1 MKAARRKL
9 ARQRGN
15 NLQPTVQRMTFAE
28 SRRAL
33 KAHLWG
39 RKSQEEL
46 DRENADAWDK
56 QHPSNLS
63 ADVLILPEIEQTG
76 GILVTASN
84 RIKNN
89 SHISDLAVGKDT
101 SSMKMSLGKAMNK
114 KFLNKLME
122 HKAEKE
128 M

>member
-1 MKAARRKL
+1 M
-9 ARQRGN
+9 
-15 NLQPTVQRMTFAE
+15 
-28 SRRAL
+28 L
-33 KAHLWG
+33 K
-39 RKSQEEL
+39 
-46 DRENADAWDK
+46 
-56 QHPSNLS
+56 
-63 ADVLILPEIEQTG
+63 
-76 GILVTASN
+76 TASN

-128 M
+128 MQKQKERDIELLKVAKSKKRLNTFLHRMTTTKF